1 MIKRLEQFL
10 ATPKAQGLGLTTKSE
25 LLRHAVN
32 EFLDEQED
40 FYNKIQS
47 IKDFILMM
55 MDRDHIVLT
64 YNTESELAEIL
75 SALIDGG
82 IKNNQVIALFISKN
96 EEPKY
101 FEVLKKCDI
110 NVDKM
115 LNSQDL
121 MTILTDEYLQ
131 NKPFSFDPFKKD
143 FDFLVDLTKKR
154 GKNGL
159 CYLATVAPN
168 LVEQNR
174 YDEAVHLEQK
184 VDEYL
189 EKSDI
194 PITAICLYKFLPKK
208 IEDALGKSHHVIIKR
223 TVTATGLQ

>member
-75 SALIDGG
+75 
-82 IKNNQVIALFISKN
+82 
-96 EEPKY
+96 
-101 FEVLKKCDI
+101 
-110 NVDKM
+110 
-115 LNSQDL
+115 
-121 MTILTDEYLQ
+121 
-131 NKPFSFDPFKKD
+131 
-143 FDFLVDLTKKR
+143 
-154 GKNGL
+154 
-159 CYLATVAPN
+159 
-168 LVEQNR
+168 
-174 YDEAVHLEQK
+174 
-184 VDEYL
+184 
-189 EKSDI
+189 
-194 PITAICLYKFLPKK
+194 
-208 IEDALGKSHHVIIKR
+208 
-223 TVTATGLQ
+223 